1 MYYPILPDM
10 LTDNRPEFIPELPP
24 HGSPRFGEVVIFY
37 ENGELRLPLQ
47 VNERY
52 FVAVNIYVGFEF
64 RRGDEFGLTQEAAI
78 VFCKLTREFRVAR
91 NGFDENVAPR
101 ALFGE
106 PLEYISRNARL
117 KTTEI
122 FVRDD
127 FFFLA

>member
-10 LTDNRPEFIPELPP
+10 LTDNRPEFIPELLPDRA
-24 HGSPRFGEVVIFY
+24 HGFGEVVIFY

-47 VNERY
+47 VDECDL
-52 FVAVNIYVGFEF
+52 VSVNVYVGFELG
-64 RRGDEFGLTQEAAI
+64 RIGEFCFPQEAAI

-106 PLEYISRNARL
+106 DRKS
-117 KTTEI
+117 
-122 FVRDD
+122 
-127 FFFLA
+127 